1 MDQEASADVVEI
13 PRELES
19 EVEPEDVTELLQSH
33 DKILANEELLLMV
46 CSDLLRCNL
55 LLVKMLKR
63 LLR

>member
-33 DKILANEELLLMV
+33 DKILANEKLLLMV
-46 CSDLLRCNL
+46 C
-55 LLVKMLKR
+55 K
-63 LLR
+63 